1 MLHTLEA
8 EAATETLKSAW
19 ATYSVSLCL
28 KKPREKRWRRRGREE
43 AEGEEGEEERPQN
56 WPSASVERLCPW
68 SPKPLGRIISQ
79 GYPLSSSSGWVGGS
93 VQPFPHPRFELELC
107 EFTPGLQRQA
117 AGAMEQDPRGHDL
130 SVMSLSKLHL
140 WATCTDKPG

>member
-19 ATYSVSLCL
+19 AIYSVSLCL
-28 KKPREKRWRRRGREE
+28 KEPREKRWRRRGREE

-56 WPSASVERLCPW
+56 WPLASVERLCPW

-79 GYPLSSSSGWVGGS
+79 GYQLSSSSGWVGGN
-93 VQPFPHPRFELELC
+93 VQPFPHPRFGLELR
-107 EFTPGLQRQA
+107 ELMLGLQRQA
-117 AGAMEQDPRGHDL
+117 AGAMEQDLGDHDL

-140 WATCTDKPG
+140 WATCTDKSG